1 MESDKTPSGDGMR
14 SELLSASGW
23 KDYELLDSGRFE
35 KLERFGRYVLARPE
49 PQAVWDRSLSED
61 EWRAR
66 ADAVFRRDG
75 RSGERGEWTL
85 RAGMPDRWFVEY
97 GGGMSLKFRMGLTSF
112 KHVGLFPEQAE
123 NWEFIF
129 REVRRLGAGARVLN
143 LFAYTG
149 GASLAARAA
158 GADVTH
164 VDSVKPVVSWAREN
178 MEASGMDGIRWI
190 VEDALKFEAG
200 PPLRRHRARSAGLRP
215 GSGRREMGSRGAYQ
229 RDAEPLRRAARRAGQ
244 LPRAEPLLDG
254 TLRTAGPDGGPA
266 ARRRVLFGAVRR
278 ALLLRSFRQVASA
291 GSLLPDVEAVTP
303 GLSFSARASACTQA
317 CGSETGGSG
326 TAETAVICREGM
338 CRNAGGQ
345 SCDDY
350 VFYVP
355 TTTGPC
361 MYAVRFGRTL
371 SKRSLDRSI
380 RSRGNRNR
388 HRYYGVYN

>member
-75 RSGERGEWTL
+75 RSGEPRRVDASRGHARPLVCGIRRRNEPEIPHGAYL
-85 RAGMPDRWFVEY
+85 VQACGA
-97 GGGMSLKFRMGLTSF
+97 
-112 KHVGLFPEQAE
+112 FPEQAE

-164 VDSVKPVVSWAREN
+164 VRFGQTGGELGPGEYGGFGHGRNPVDRGGCAEVRPPRS
-178 MEASGMDGIRWI
+178 
-190 VEDALKFEAG
+190 EAG

-215 GSGRREMGSRGAYQ
+215 GSGR
-229 RDAEPLRRAARRAGQ
+229 ARNG
-244 LPRAEPLLDG
+244 
-254 TLRTAGPDGGPA
+254 
-266 ARRRVLFGAVRR
+266 
-278 ALLLRSFRQVASA
+278 
-291 GSLLPDVEAVTP
+291 
-303 GLSFSARASACTQA
+303 FS
-317 CGSETGGSG
+317 
-326 TAETAVICREGM
+326 
-338 CRNAGGQ
+338 
-345 SCDDY
+345 
-350 VFYVP
+350 
-355 TTTGPC
+355 
-361 MYAVRFGRTL
+361 
-371 SKRSLDRSI
+371 RSI
-380 RSRGNRNR
+380 STRC
-388 HRYYGVYN
+388 

>member
-1 MESDKTPSGDGMR
+1 MESDKTSSGDGMR

-149 GASLAARAA
+149 GATVACAKA
-158 GADVTH
+158 GAAVCH
-164 VDSVKPVVSWAREN
+164 VDAAKGMVAWAKDNARL
-178 MEASGMDGIRWI
+178 SGLSDAPIRWI
-190 VEDALKFEAG
+190 VDDCAKFVEREIRRGKTYDAIIMDPPSYGRGPGGEVWKLEESLYPFVKLCAG
-200 PPLRRHRARSAGLRP
+200 VLSDKPLF
-215 GSGRREMGSRGAYQ
+215 
-229 RDAEPLRRAARRAGQ
+229 
-244 LPRAEPLLDG
+244 
-254 TLRTAGPDGGPA
+254 
-266 ARRRVLFGAVRR
+266 VLIN
-278 ALLLRSFRQVASA
+278 S
-291 GSLLPDVEAVTP
+291 
-303 GLSFSARASACTQA
+303 
-317 CGSETGGSG
+317 
-326 TAETAVICREGM
+326 
-338 CRNAGGQ
+338 
-345 SCDDY
+345 Y
-350 VFYVP
+350 
-355 TTTGPC
+355 TTGLAPSVLGYLLHLLVAEKYGGTVSWDELGLPVTATGMALPC
-361 MYAVRFGRTL
+361 GATGRWF
-371 SKRSLDRSI
+371 SE
-380 RSRGNRNR
+380 
-388 HRYYGVYN
+388 

>member
-149 GASLAARAA
+149 GASL
-158 GADVTH
+158 
-164 VDSVKPVVSWAREN
+164 
-178 MEASGMDGIRWI
+178 
-190 VEDALKFEAG
+190 AG

>member
-190 VEDALKFEAG
+190 VEDALKFVRREA
-200 PPLRRHRARSAGLRP
+200 RR
-215 GSGRREMGSRGAYQ
+215 GRRYDGIVLDPPAYGRGA
-229 RDAEPLRRAARRAGQ
+229 AGEKWVLEEHINEMLSLCGELLSARGSFLVLNLYSMGLSA
-244 LPRAEPLLDG
+244 LLA
-254 TLRTAGPDGGPA
+254 RTA
-266 ARRRVLFGAVRR
+266 VRQLVGECSSEQIGR
-278 ALLLRSFRQVASA
+278 AHV
-291 GSLLPDVEAVTP
+291 
-303 GLSFSARASACTQA
+303 
-317 CGSETGGSG
+317 
-326 TAETAVICREGM
+326 
-338 CRNAGGQ
+338 
-345 SCDDY
+345 
-350 VFYVP
+350 
-355 TTTGPC
+355 
-361 MYAVRFGRTL
+361 
-371 SKRSLDRSI
+371 
-380 RSRGNRNR
+380 
-388 HRYYGVYN
+388 

>member
-1 MESDKTPSGDGMR
+1 MESDKTSSGDGMR

-190 VEDALKFEAG
+190 VEDALKFVRREA
-200 PPLRRHRARSAGLRP
+200 RR
-215 GSGRREMGSRGAYQ
+215 GRRYDGIVLDPPAYGRGA
-229 RDAEPLRRAARRAGQ
+229 AGEKWVLEEHINEMLSLCGELLAARGSFLVLNLYSMGLSA
-244 LPRAEPLLDG
+244 LLA
-254 TLRTAGPDGGPA
+254 RTAVRQLVGECSSEQFGELYFSDPFGKSLPLEVYY
-266 ARRRVLFGAVRR
+266 RRMY
-278 ALLLRSFRQVASA
+278 
-291 GSLLPDVEAVTP
+291 
-303 GLSFSARASACTQA
+303 GL
-317 CGSETGGSG
+317 
-326 TAETAVICREGM
+326 
-338 CRNAGGQ
+338 
-345 SCDDY
+345 
-350 VFYVP
+350 
-355 TTTGPC
+355 
-361 MYAVRFGRTL
+361 
-371 SKRSLDRSI
+371 
-380 RSRGNRNR
+380 
-388 HRYYGVYN
+388 

>member
-190 VEDALKFEAG
+190 VEDALKFVRREA
-200 PPLRRHRARSAGLRP
+200 RR
-215 GSGRREMGSRGAYQ
+215 GRRYDGIVLDPPAYGRGA
-229 RDAEPLRRAARRAGQ
+229 AGEKWVLEEHINEMLSLCGELLSARGSFLVLNLYSMGLSSTLARTAVRQAFGAPRTEQYGELCFTDRAGKQ
-244 LPRAEPLLDG
+244 LPLG
-254 TLRTAGPDGGPA
+254 T
-266 ARRRVLFGAVRR
+266 
-278 ALLLRSFRQVASA
+278 
-291 GSLLPDVEAVTP
+291 
-303 GLSFSARASACTQA
+303 
-317 CGSETGGSG
+317 
-326 TAETAVICREGM
+326 
-338 CRNAGGQ
+338 
-345 SCDDY
+345 Y
-350 VFYVP
+350 Y
-355 TTTGPC
+355 
-361 MYAVRFGRTL
+361 RFTR
-371 SKRSLDRSI
+371 
-380 RSRGNRNR
+380 
-388 HRYYGVYN
+388 